1 MSGYV
6 EETWKI
12 LREGGL
18 LVFANRVL
26 GKTYRTTLR
35 RLMPEVGHFNFN
47 GVAVPGRRLFD
58 GLTPNKWW
66 YYPGAM
72 SNYEYTE
79 VEAINQYVGES
90 DDVVVVGGG
99 FGVTAVHAANNTS
112 GTVTVVEADL
122 DRYQNL
128 TRTFEANDVS
138 EQIQSLFGYL
148 GDLHIDLDDSNIP
161 MIAYQDIPKADV
173 WDMDCEGAEIEIL
186 QNLPYNPS
194 TILVET
200 HDNHDEVIRLLE
212 GLDYQIMEVVDDGI
226 GQNSMCTHIRAK
238 NRASQIST

>member
-6 EETWKI
+6 EEAWKI

-18 LVFANRVL
+18 LVLANRVL

-66 YYPGAM
+66 CLPGNKP
-72 SNYEYTE
+72 NYEHTE
-79 VEAINQYVGES
+79 VEGVKQYIGEN
-90 DDVVVVGGG
+90 DDVVVIGGG

-112 GTVTVVEADL
+112 GTVTVVEANQ

-128 TRTFEANDVS
+128 TRTFEANGVS

-238 NRASQIST
+238 NRAS